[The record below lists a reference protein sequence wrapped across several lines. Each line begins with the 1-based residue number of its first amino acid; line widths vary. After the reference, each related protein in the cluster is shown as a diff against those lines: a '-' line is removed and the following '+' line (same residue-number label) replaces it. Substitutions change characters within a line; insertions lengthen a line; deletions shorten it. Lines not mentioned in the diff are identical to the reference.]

1 MNEESP
7 LDRFRRWYRLL
18 PPALRVLMTANTVL
32 FVAWFFI
39 ALSRPAAAF
48 VVAYFAL
55 DPVLPT
61 PLFRP
66 WQFLTYSFLH
76 LEGGFWGLIAFA
88 FNMLWLYWMGRDYE
102 ETFGSHR
109 LFGLYVL
116 SALAGGLLAVAVGA
130 LLPASRLFAVT
141 GAMAP
146 VFGVLCCVAALY
158 PNRGIG
164 LLILGVVPLKWLAT
178 GFLALSVLFSLG
190 HPAHLLTYLGAAGM
204 GVLFARA
211 QQRGTDLAAWAQV
224 FFPDRSG
231 YGGYSAPSRRTAEG
245 KGSVLGRMESWL
257 ARRGKGG
264 EPAPRRAARK
274 ASATDAPSR
283 REQREIRAASAG
295 TAGQEDVDRILDK
308 ISERGY
314 DALTAEEQ
322 RILYEASRR

>member
-18 PPALRVLMTANTVL
+18 PPALRLLMTANTVL
-32 FVAWFFI
+32 FVAWFFV
-39 ALSRPAAAF
+39 ALSRPAAGF
-48 VVAYFAL
+48 VIEYFAL
-55 DPVLPT
+55 TPT
-61 PLFRP
+61 PAAFLRP
-66 WQFLTYSFLH
+66 WQFVTYGFLH

-116 SALAGGLLAVAVGA
+116 SALAGALLAVAVGA
-130 LLPASRLFAVT
+130 VAPEGRLYPVA

-164 LLILGVVPLKWLAT
+164 LLIIGVVPLKWLAI

-190 HPAHLLTYLGAAGM
+190 HPAHLMTYVGAAGM

-211 QQRGTDLAAWAQV
+211 QQRGTDLAAWAQA
-224 FFPDRSG
+224 FFPGGSG
-231 YGGYSAPSRRTAEG
+231 SGGYAAPRRSAEG
-245 KGSVLGRMESWL
+245 GALARMEAWL
-257 ARRGKGG
+257 ARRKGG
-264 EPAPRRAARK
+264 AEPVPRRAKKSARPEG
-274 ASATDAPSR
+274 PSR
-283 REQREIRAASAG
+283 REQREIRAASVG

-314 DALTAEEQ
+314 DALTAEER
-322 RILYEASRR
+322 RILYEASQR

>member
-18 PPALRVLMTANTVL
+18 PPAMRVLMTVNTVL
-32 FVAWFFI
+32 FVAWFFV
-39 ALSRPAAAF
+39 ALSRPAARF
-48 VVAYFAL
+48 VVEYLAL
-55 DPVLPT
+55 NPALPT

-66 WQFLTYSFLH
+66 WQLLTYGFLH

-116 SALAGGLLAVAVGA
+116 SALAGALLAVAIGTVVPDG
-130 LLPASRLFAVT
+130 RLFPVA

-164 LLILGVVPLKWLAT
+164 LLIIGVVPLKWLAI
-178 GFLALSVLFSLG
+178 GFLALATLFSLG
-190 HPAHLLTYLGAAGM
+190 HPANLLTYLGAAGM

-211 QQRGTDLAAWAQV
+211 QQRGTDLAAWAQA
-224 FFPDRSG
+224 FFPSGSG
-231 YGGYSAPSRRTAEG
+231 YGGYAPPSRSAGTEG
-245 KGSVLGRMESWL
+245 GMLARMEAWL
-257 ARRGKGG
+257 ARRTGG
-264 EPAPRRAARK
+264 EPSPRQAKRAAK
-274 ASATDAPSR
+274 AEGPSR

-295 TAGQEDVDRILDK
+295 TAGQADVDRILDK
-308 ISERGY
+308 ISESGY
-314 DALTAEEQ
+314 DALTDEEK
-322 RILYEASRR
+322 RILYDASQR

>member
-1 MNEESP
+1 MNPESP
-7 LDRFRRWYRLL
+7 LDRFKRWYGLL
-18 PPALRVLMTANTVL
+18 PPALKFLMTANTVL
-32 FVAWFFI
+32 FVAWIFV
-39 ALSRPAAAF
+39 ALSRPAATF
-48 VVAYFAL
+48 VIEFFAL
-55 DPVLPT
+55 NPVLPT

-66 WQFLTYSFLH
+66 WQLLTYSFLH

-116 SALAGGLLAVAVGA
+116 AAVAGGLAAVLLGA
-130 LLPASRLFAVT
+130 LLPAERLFPVA

-164 LLILGVVPLKWLAT
+164 LLIIGVVPLKYLAI
-178 GFLALSVLFSLG
+178 GFLALSVLFTLG
-190 HPAHLLTYLGAAGM
+190 HPALMLTYLGAAGT

-211 QQRGTDLAAWAQV
+211 QQRGTDLAAWAQG
-224 FFPDRSG
+224 FFPNRA
-231 YGGYSAPSRRTAEG
+231 GGYAAPSRSAREE
-245 KGSVLGRMESWL
+245 KGGVL
-257 ARRGKGG
+257 ARMDAWLGGRGGG
-264 EPAPRRAARK
+264 EDVPERPKPKRK
-274 ASATDAPSR
+274 SGPSR
-283 REQREIRAASAG
+283 RERKEIRAASEG

-314 DALTAEEQ
+314 DALTEEEK
-322 RILYEASRR
+322 RILYEASQR

>member
-18 PPALRVLMTANTVL
+18 PPALRALMTVNTVL
-32 FVAWFFI
+32 FVAWFFV
-39 ALSRPAAAF
+39 ALSRPAAMF
-48 VVAYFAL
+48 VVEYFAL
-55 DPVLPT
+55 NPVLPT

-66 WQFLTYSFLH
+66 WQLVTYGFIH

-116 SALAGGLLAVAVGA
+116 AALAGGLLAVALSTV
-130 LLPASRLFAVT
+130 LPEGRLFPVA

-164 LLILGVVPLKWLAT
+164 LLIIGVVPLKWLAI
-178 GFLALSVLFSLG
+178 GFLALVTLFSLG
-190 HPAHLLTYLGAAGM
+190 HPANLLTYLGAAGM

-211 QQRGTDLAAWAQV
+211 QQRGTDLAAWAQG
-224 FFPDRSG
+224 FFSSG
-231 YGGYSAPSRRTAEG
+231 PGYAAPSRSAEP
-245 KGSVLGRMESWL
+245 KGSVLARVEAWL
-257 ARRGKGG
+257 ARRKGA
-264 EPAPRRAARK
+264 EPSPRRAKK
-274 ASATDAPSR
+274 AATAAGPSR

-295 TAGQEDVDRILDK
+295 TTGQADVDRILDK

-314 DALTAEEQ
+314 DALTDEEK
-322 RILYEASRR
+322 RILYDASQR